1 MADSVVE
8 TLHRRAPDLVE
19 RIPKIV
25 RIRGGLAFTHPQGKY
40 DIPPGSPF
48 NWGII
53 PFWIEKLRTVPPV
66 TEIDE
71 KAIYQVLDVLLERH
85 AEVSES
91 NNQRS
96 MLQYAEDL
104 ILQAG
109 EKIRLITRDL
119 VEHVAELK

>member
-1 MADSVVE
+1 M
-8 TLHRRAPDLVE
+8 
-19 RIPKIV
+19 
-25 RIRGGLAFTHPQGKY
+25 
-40 DIPPGSPF
+40 
-48 NWGII
+48 
-53 PFWIEKLRTVPPV
+53 
-66 TEIDE
+66 
-71 KAIYQVLDVLLERH
+71 LDVLLERH